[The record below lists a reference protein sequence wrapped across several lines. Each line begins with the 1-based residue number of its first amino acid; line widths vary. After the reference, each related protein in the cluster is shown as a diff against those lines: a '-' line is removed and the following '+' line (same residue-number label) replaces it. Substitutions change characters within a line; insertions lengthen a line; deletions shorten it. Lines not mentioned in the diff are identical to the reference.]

1 MHTHYGLKSPS
12 IMLQWEQKDLLD
24 RFIKVTCT
32 ATCTNKRSG
41 MRSHYFMSLP
51 LSGCPPL
58 FPNVACVLIQHKGH
72 WLYFVLCFYMYMY
85 RFLSAMFIL
94 ISSLCT
100 VPSRSPGVIRWLI
113 DCEISRKDDKCKL
126 QCGSQACRH
135 HCFVSSHAS
144 PNVSRK
150 LTSCMNSPK

>member
-51 LSGCPPL
+51 LSRCPPL
-58 FPNVACVLIQHKGH
+58 FPNVACVLVQHKGH

-100 VPSRSPGVIRWLI
+100 VPSRSPGIIRWLI
-113 DCEISRKDDKCKL
+113 DCEISRKDGKCKL
-126 QCGSQACRH
+126 QCGSQARRH
-135 HCFVSSHAS
+135 HCFVSSHES

>member
-100 VPSRSPGVIRWLI
+100 VPSRIVKSAERMINVNYNAEARLADTTVLSPVMRRQMSAANSHPVWIR
-113 DCEISRKDDKCKL
+113 RN
-126 QCGSQACRH
+126 R
-135 HCFVSSHAS
+135 FY
-144 PNVSRK
+144 NTR
-150 LTSCMNSPK
+150 